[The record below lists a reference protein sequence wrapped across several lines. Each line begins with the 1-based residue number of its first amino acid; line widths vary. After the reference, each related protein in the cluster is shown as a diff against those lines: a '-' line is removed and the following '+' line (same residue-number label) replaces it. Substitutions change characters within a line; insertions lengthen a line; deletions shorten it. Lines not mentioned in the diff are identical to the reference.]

1 MRLSPLDISKQEFAR
16 ALRGYHP
23 AEVRAFLE
31 KVADE
36 YAALDTER
44 TMLSEQKLKLEA
56 QLETYKKMEQSL
68 RESLLMTQKTLE
80 EARLSTDHEREL
92 ILREAQLEAEQ
103 IKREADRYVMNSR
116 DELERLAAQ
125 RDTYLKRLRY
135 LLHSQQELIDML
147 ETETPVPETHDD
159 ESSG

>member
-36 YAALDTER
+36 FAELDTER
-44 TMLSEQKLKLEA
+44 TTLYEQKLKLEA

-68 RESLLMTQKTLE
+68 RESLLMTQKSLE
-80 EARLSTDHEREL
+80 ESRVNAEHQREL
-92 ILREAQLEAEQ
+92 ILREAELEAEQ
-103 IKREADRYVMNSR
+103 IKREADRHVADARY
-116 DELERLAAQ
+116 ELERLAEQ

-147 ETETPVPETHDD
+147 EQETPLPERRDD
-159 ESSG
+159 EPSG

>member
-36 YAALDTER
+36 FAELESGRATL
-44 TMLSEQKLKLEA
+44 LQQKLKLEA
-56 QLETYKKMEQSL
+56 QLETYKQMEQTL
-68 RESLLMTQKTLE
+68 RESLLMTQKSLE
-80 EARLSTDHEREL
+80 EARANADHEREL
-92 ILREAQLEAEQ
+92 ILREAGLEAEQ
-103 IKREADRYVMNSR
+103 IKREADRHVTDARM
-116 DELERLAAQ
+116 ELERLAAQ

-147 ETETPVPETHDD
+147 ENETPLREDTP
-159 ESSG
+159 